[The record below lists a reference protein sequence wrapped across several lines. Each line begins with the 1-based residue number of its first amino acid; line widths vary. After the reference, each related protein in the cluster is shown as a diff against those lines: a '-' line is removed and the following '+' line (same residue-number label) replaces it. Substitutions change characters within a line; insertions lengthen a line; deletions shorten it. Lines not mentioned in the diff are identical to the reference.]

1 MPSGNTLKRIIAY
14 SIILTSILAVC
25 ITLALISAMYVKFAP
40 QGEGEYYYYYYV
52 YYAPI
57 PPPKVSPAPT
67 PPSAIPEKVTLTP
80 VESAATYA
88 IYDLS
93 KYIAV
98 YFGLNY
104 GTMTNIE
111 IPFINGKLI
120 LYIPKYTIIK
130 VDGVAVSR
138 FTLRVEIIPREK
150 APITPDVTLVS
161 DVYSLKSETSSSVTF
176 SKPIK
181 ISIKYDEE
189 LIPPGYSEKD
199 LVVMYYDE
207 ALKAWIPLTTTIDT
221 RKNIATASTTHLTLF
236 AVGLFKVP
244 EVVKIGKVTL
254 WPDYVET
261 ISGVET
267 TVYAKVVDSAGSPIA
282 DKVVH
287 LYVDNVYIMTSITNA
302 SGIAVFRLVLTET
315 GLHSA
320 YVMTDSVKSN
330 IITIN
335 VKVKDPPE
343 LMVAQLL
350 LTADKTVIT
359 LGERVLLTV
368 KALTS
373 EGYPVPDV
381 PISIVINGKQHGQ
394 VVTDERGKATLEFK
408 PEKAGKYSIAARFG
422 DLESSL
428 EITVKTPPAPS
439 AGIPIW
445 LIIVTINIIIII
457 VVVFVIALIRRR
469 RTYTQTQI

>member
-1 MPSGNTLKRIIAY
+1 MPSGNTVKKIIAY
-14 SIILTSILAVC
+14 SIILTSMLAMCV
-25 ITLALISAMYVKFAP
+25 TLALISAMYVKFAP
-40 QGEGEYYYYYYV
+40 QEEVRYPYYYYYYV
-52 YYAPI
+52 VL
-57 PPPKVSPAPT
+57 PPRVAPAPT
-67 PPSAIPEKVTLTP
+67 PPPAIPAKVTLVP
-80 VESAATYA
+80 VESTATYA

-104 GTMTNIE
+104 GTVTDIE

-120 LYIPKYTIIK
+120 LYLSKYTIIK
-130 VDGVAVSR
+130 VDGVAASR
-138 FTLRVEIIPREK
+138 FILRIEITPREK
-150 APITPDVTLVS
+150 APITPDVVLVS
-161 DVYSLKSETSSSVTF
+161 DAYLLKSETPGLVTF
-176 SKPIK
+176 SKPVK
-181 ISIKYDEE
+181 ISIKYEE
-189 LIPPGYSEKD
+189 KLIPRGYSEKD

-207 ALKAWIPLTTTIDT
+207 VSKAWIPLTTTVDV
-221 RKNIATASTTHLTLF
+221 RKNVATASTTHLTLF

-244 EVVKIGKVTL
+244 EVVEIGRVTL
-254 WPDYVET
+254 WPNYVKT

-267 TVYAKVVDSAGSPIA
+267 TIYAKVVDTAGLPVA
-282 DKVVH
+282 DRVVH
-287 LYVDNVYIMTSITNA
+287 LYVDNVYTMTSTTNA
-302 SGIAVFRLVLTET
+302 SGIAVFKLVLTEV
-315 GLHSA
+315 GSHSA
-320 YVMTDSVKSN
+320 YAMANGVKSN
-330 IITIN
+330 LITID

-381 PISIVINGKQHGQ
+381 PISIIINGKQHGQ
-394 VVTDERGKATLEFK
+394 VVTDERGKAVLEFK
-408 PEKAGKYSIAARFG
+408 PEKAGKYSITARFE
-422 DLESSL
+422 DHESSL
-428 EITVKTPPAPS
+428 EVIVKTPPAPS
-439 AGIPIW
+439 VGIPVW
-445 LIIVTINIIIII
+445 LVIAVINIIIII